1 MNTLISRLILLPLLG
16 SGFAPAAIAL
26 RSDSPNPLRS
36 WAFEYGL
43 AFITD
48 DTIDKVALEH
58 TSIAHGPAGG
68 QVHLLTAAYRLAEA
82 SWQVGNC
89 QFKPLLELPL
99 TLGIVDENGRS
110 PFLNYSVSFQVRWRD
125 FPWNKY
131 VSTTTSMGAGLAY
144 SEEIFLMDIQ
154 THSNRFRSRVKNQ
167 LAHRGLLGLA
177 AIPAAS
183 AHGLH
188 HAPVRWQNAR
198 QRRHQQLRLRLSTR
212 VLAFCAPRHRVT
224 SERIHASRR

>member
-26 RSDSPNPLRS
+26 RSDLPNPLRC
-36 WAFEYGL
+36 WAFEYGV
-43 AFITD
+43 AFIAQE
-48 DTIDKVALEH
+48 TIDE
-58 TSIAHGPAGG
+58 IAVGRGRIATGPSAG

-82 SWQVGNC
+82 TWKVGDC

-131 VSTTTSMGAGLAY
+131 VSTTAAMGVGLAY
-144 SEEIFLMDIQ
+144 SEEIFLMDIKN
-154 THSNRFRSRVKNQ
+154 HMSRFRSHVKINWPIEVSLALPHYPQHQ
-167 LAHRGLLGLA
+167 LTAFIMHQSGGEMFDRGGVNNFGFGYRLG
-177 AIPAAS
+177 
-183 AHGLH
+183 
-188 HAPVRWQNAR
+188 
-198 QRRHQQLRLRLSTR
+198 
-212 VLAFCAPRHRVT
+212 F
-224 SERIHASRR
+224 